1 MSRDVLEPHKG
12 RELRNWD
19 EDEPDIIVD
28 VTPGIERQIA
38 ALVRHQSQVP
48 GFNVPE
54 GATIGERVKK
64 HAAELA
70 AGYGF
75 EYGGGLRRPIPPRQ
89 PGARTTPRGGG
100 GPPPRPR
107 PTRRPRTRRGRP
119 PRGPRGSRTR
129 PRSRGA

>member
-75 EYGGGLRRPIPPRQ
+75 EYGGGCRPPSARPS
-89 PGARTTPRGGG
+89 PGAGKS
-100 GPPPRPR
+100 PPPR
-107 PTRRPRTRRGRP
+107 RRAHAGRQARTLD
-119 PRGPRGSRTR
+119 SA
-129 PRSRGA
+129 RGAPGAHEAGEAL

>member
-75 EYGGGLRRPIPPRQ
+75 EYGGGVPRPAARRQPVAGEGPPGGRRPQTGSAASTPSAR
-89 PGARTTPRGGG
+89 PG
-100 GPPPRPR
+100 
-107 PTRRPRTRRGRP
+107 
-119 PRGPRGSRTR
+119 PRGPH
-129 PRSRGA
+129 A

>member
-75 EYGGGLRRPIPPRQ
+75 EYGGGLPPPIPRPQPAGPR
-89 PGARTTPRGGG
+89 TPRGGRRPS
-100 GPPPRPR
+100 PPPRP
-107 PTRRPRTRRGRP
+107 PPMTRALRR
-119 PRGPRGSRTR
+119 
-129 PRSRGA
+129 